1 MSDQTASGGEQNGDT
16 PNKAQS
22 EFERYKARLATA
34 APAGAFMPQWG
45 AAPWGMPPGGML
57 QGGVPGWAL
66 PPSVAAMGQAMPG
79 PYPTAAPRPGYGG
92 PSIAGQLGETLRL
105 GIQLLNAALSS
116 GVNAMSMAVPGGDW
130 PYHGGAYGCGC
141 GCSCSCGCSCCE
153 PACECPSC
161 CEQMGCSSCCSP
173 SAHGCC

>member
-141 GCSCSCGCSCCE
+141 GCSCGCSCCE

-173 SAHGCC
+173 GVHGCC